1 MECAEGVD
9 VSRIAI
15 SLKWVDWCLMR
26 FPSRQDAGRQ
36 LGQRLCQRGAD
47 VDLVLG
53 LPRGGVVVAAEV
65 ARQLQRPLDVL
76 VVRKIGH
83 PWHREFAVGAL
94 AEPDVVIFDDAT
106 LADIP
111 VPRAQLDKVVAEE
124 VVRLREYR
132 SHFHG
137 SDLPTLRDKSIL
149 LIDDGL
155 ATGATA
161 EAAALSAKRQGAR
174 RVTMSAPVASA
185 SAVERLRHVA
195 DEVVALVMDPDFEA
209 VGRYYDEFSQTGDEE
224 VVALLHAAAIHQE

>member
-1 MECAEGVD
+1 
-9 VSRIAI
+9 
-15 SLKWVDWCLMR
+15 MR
-26 FPSRQDAGRQ
+26 FASRQDAGRQ
-36 LGQRLCQRGAD
+36 LGQRLCQQGAE

-65 ARQLQRPLDVL
+65 ARRLQRPLDVL

-94 AEPDVVIFDDAT
+94 AEPDVVIFDETT
-106 LADIP
+106 LAE
-111 VPRAQLDKVVAEE
+111 VPTPRRQLDKVVTEE
-124 VVRLREYR
+124 IARLREYR
-132 SHFHG
+132 SHFH
-137 SDLPTLRDKSIL
+137 SPDSPPLRDRSVL

-174 RVTMSAPVASA
+174 RVTMAAPVAST

-195 DEVVALVMDPDFEA
+195 DEVVVLVVDPDFEA
-209 VGRYYDEFSQTGDEE
+209 VGQYYDEFSQTSDEE
-224 VVALLHAAAIHQE
+224 VIALLHAAAIHQE